1 MLPQALTN
9 VIDALGSLP
18 GVGPRTAER
27 YAYYLFK
34 SDARVAQN
42 IAEALGD
49 LHSGVKSC
57 PVTFALI
64 NSDEEVSPMYSNP

>member
-1 MLPQALTN
+1 MLPKALED
-9 VIDALGSLP
+9 VIEALGHLP

-34 SDARVAQN
+34 SKPNLSEN
-42 IAEALGD
+42 IAESLTN

-64 NSDEEVSPMYSNP
+64 DKN